1 MKATLLKFP
10 SHWNAEI
17 NVRYVQVADS
27 NRKLVV
33 LFPGKNYSCEKP
45 TLHYAGLAAWECGY
59 DILALEYGYQAARE
73 ELEYREI
80 PKVVEECEHAVRQLT
95 GNYEEMVF
103 ISKSLGT
110 VVAGEVHR
118 KLGAGAEIRHIYLTP
133 IPDTLPYIHETRAVV
148 VYGTKDDLFP
158 AEMASRMK
166 ASSRLQVVA
175 IPGANHGLEME
186 RAEESLEILRELTVL
201 YKDILLEA
209 EHRP

>member
-1 MKATLLKFP
+1 MKATLMKFP

-17 NVRYVQVADS
+17 SVRYVQVAET

-33 LFPGKNYSCEKP
+33 MFPGKNYSCEKP
-45 TLHYAGLAAWECGY
+45 TLHYAGLAARECGY
-59 DILALEYGYQAARE
+59 DILALEYGYQAART

-80 PKVVEECEHAVRQLT
+80 PKIIEDSERAVRQLI
-95 GNYEEMVF
+95 GSYEEIVF

-118 KLGAGAEIRHIYLTP
+118 KLGAGANVRQIYLTP

-158 AEMASRMK
+158 AELASRLT
-166 ASSRLQVVA
+166 ASNRLKIVS
-175 IPGANHGLEME
+175 IPGANHVLETA
-186 RAEESLEILRELTVL
+186 RAEESLEILRGLTVL
-201 YKDILLEA
+201 YKDVLLGGGYQA
-209 EHRP
+209 

>member
-1 MKATLLKFP
+1 MKATILKFP

-17 NVRYVQVADS
+17 SARYVQVAAS

-45 TLHYAGLAAWECGY
+45 TLHYAGLAARECGY
-59 DILALEYGYQAARE
+59 DILALEYGYQAART

-80 PKVVEECEHAVRQLT
+80 PQVIEDCERAVRQLIDS
-95 GNYEEMVF
+95 YEEIVF

-118 KLGAGAEIRHIYLTP
+118 KLGAGAKIRQIYLTP
-133 IPDTLPYIHETRAVV
+133 IPDTLPYIHGTRAVV

-158 AEMASRMK
+158 AELASRLK
-166 ASSRLQVVA
+166 ASNQLKVVA
-175 IPGANHGLEME
+175 IAGANHGLETE
-186 RAEESLEILRELTVL
+186 RAEESLEILRELTVIYIDVL
-201 YKDILLEA
+201 REA
-209 EHRP
+209 EQRS